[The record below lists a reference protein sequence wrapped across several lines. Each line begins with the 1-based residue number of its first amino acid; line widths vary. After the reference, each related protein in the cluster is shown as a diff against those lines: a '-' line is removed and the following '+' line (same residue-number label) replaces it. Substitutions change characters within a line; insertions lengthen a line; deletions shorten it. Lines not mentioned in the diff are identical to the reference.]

1 MTAAADRAAGP
12 LPVAVPPVV
21 LPAAFLRAPLAHRA
35 LHDRAAGRPEN
46 SPAAFRAAIA
56 AGYGI
61 ECDVQ
66 PSADGVPMVFH
77 DYDLKR
83 LTGVAGRIAGRTA
96 AELGA
101 LRLLDGG
108 DGIPTLAA
116 MLALVA
122 SRVPLLIEVK
132 DQDGAMGPGVGPL
145 EAAVAAALADYP
157 GPVALMS
164 FNPHSVAALAR
175 AAPTV
180 SRGLT
185 TSAYAPEDWPLL
197 TPAVRDRLRE
207 VPDYEA
213 VAASFLSH
221 EAADLLRPRV
231 ADLRARGAA
240 VLCWTIRSPDAEA
253 QARRVAANVTFEG
266 YAAAI
271 PA

>member
-1 MTAAADRAAGP
+1 MQAGP
-12 LPVAVPPVV
+12 RPVATAPVP
-21 LPAAFLRAPLAHRA
+21 LPGAFLRAPVAHRA

-83 LTGVAGRIAGRTA
+83 LTGVAGRIRGLSA

-101 LRLLDGG
+101 TRLLDAE

-122 SRVPLLIEVK
+122 GRVPLLIEIK

-145 EAAVAAALADYP
+145 EQAVAAALAGYA

-164 FNPHSVAALAR
+164 FNPHSVAALAE
-175 AAPTV
+175 AAPAIP
-180 SRGLT
+180 RGLT
-185 TSAYAPEDWPLL
+185 TSAYAPGDWPLL
-197 TPAVRDRLRE
+197 TPATRDRLRDI
-207 VPDYEA
+207 PDYEA
-213 VAASFLSH
+213 VGASFVSH
-221 EAADLLRPRV
+221 EAADLSRPRV
-231 ADLRARGAA
+231 SDLRARGAT
-240 VLCWTIRSPDAEA
+240 VLCWTIRSPEAEA
-253 QARRVAANVTFEG
+253 EARRVAANVTFEG